1 MRNNKVINIS
11 IQKQSN
17 KVIVEVNTSIRR
29 VWQRKQGIPRET
41 FNTESAKNYLT
52 AHGLTGYI
60 VIEESPIV
68 GNTSDYA
75 QSGKWVFEKVKTK
88 AKSPRKTTSRTRK

>member
-1 MRNNKVINIS
+1 MISITIVKQTNKVIL
-11 IQKQSN
+11 
-17 KVIVEVNTSIRR
+17 EVFSSVRR
-29 VWQRKQGIPRET
+29 VWQRKQGIPRQM

-52 AHGLTGYI
+52 AQGLIGYI